1 MEPITFNIDLWLTI
15 ALIIFGAGSEILS
28 LLNIKPNSWLQLIV
42 EILKALKSHFSKSGG
57 S

>member
-1 MEPITFNIDLWLTI
+1 MEPTTANIDLWITI

-28 LLNIKPNSWLQLIV
+28 LLNIKPNSWLQLIG
-42 EILKALKSHFSKSGG
+42 EILKALKAHFSKPSG